1 MTGFTRIRISEES
14 TKRLKT
20 LKTRTGLTPNIICRI
35 ALCFSL
41 NSGNITST
49 IVKLDDNGQ
58 EFNRFTLLGKRDSYY
73 IALVKQRC
81 IEDGLDPKKD
91 FMKQFKLHL
100 NNGIISVFS
109 RVKNL
114 PDLINL
120 I

>member
-1 MTGFTRIRISEES
+1 MSQFTRIKISEES

-41 NSGNITST
+41 NSGPIINTVI
-49 IVKLDDNGQ
+49 KLDEEGQ
-58 EFNRFTLLGKRDSYY
+58 EFNRFTLLGKRDIYY

-81 IEDGLDPKKD
+81 IEDGLDPQKE
-91 FMKQFKLHL
+91 FMSQFKLHL

-109 RVKNL
+109 RVKSL